1 MIGFGTLLN
10 TCAIL
15 GGGVLG
21 LLFGRLLKPGI
32 QEALTKVCGVSTVCL
47 ALSGVLKQMALV
59 DNSALIV
66 IISLALGT
74 LIGELLN
81 LEGALERFGKWL
93 KVKTRSTQDGGFVHA
108 FVTASLTVC
117 IGAMAIV
124 GSIQDGIRGDWSIL
138 ATKSVLDLIIIL
150 AMTASL
156 GKGAIF
162 SAIPVALLQGSV
174 TALAGLMRDL
184 MTQGALSNLD
194 MVGNALILC
203 VGLNLLFDAKLRVA
217 NMLPAI
223 VLAAAA
229 GFFL

>member
-10 TCAIL
+10 TLAIVS
-15 GGGVLG
+15 GGVMG

-32 QEALTKVCGVSTVCL
+32 QDALTKVCGVSTVCI
-47 ALSGVLKQMALV
+47 ALSGVLSKMGVIQ
-59 DNSALIV
+59 NSALIV
-66 IISLALGT
+66 ICTLALGT
-74 LIGELLN
+74 LAGELMN
-81 LEGALERFGKWL
+81 LEGLLERFGRWL
-93 KVKTRSTQDGGFVHA
+93 KVKTRSTGDGGFVNA

-124 GSIQDGIRGDWSIL
+124 GSIQDGIRGDWAIL

-150 AMTASL
+150 VMTASL

-174 TALAGLMRDL
+174 TALAGLMRDV
-184 MTQGALSNLD
+184 MTQGALDNLD
-194 MVGNALILC
+194 MVGNVLILC
-203 VGLNLLFDAKLRVA
+203 VGINLLFGSKLRVA

-223 VLAAAA
+223 VLASAV

>member
-10 TCAIL
+10 TLAIVS
-15 GGGVLG
+15 GGVMG

-32 QEALTKVCGVSTVCL
+32 QDALTRVCGVSTLCI
-47 ALSGVLKQMALV
+47 ALSGVLSKMGVIQ
-59 DNSALIV
+59 NSALIV
-66 IISLALGT
+66 ICTLALGT
-74 LIGELLN
+74 LAGELLN
-81 LEGALERFGKWL
+81 LEGLLERFGRWL
-93 KVKTRSTQDGGFVHA
+93 KVRTHSTGDGGFVNA

-150 AMTASL
+150 VMTASL

-174 TALAGLMRDL
+174 TALAGLMRGV
-184 MTQGALSNLD
+184 MTQGALDNLD
-194 MVGNALILC
+194 MVGNVLILC
-203 VGLNLLFDAKLRVA
+203 VGINLLFDTKLRVA